1 MVQSKPARKFDLDCR
16 LETKTVAF
24 HSRESTR
31 VRLIRTCGILR
42 QMLGRFMVKG
52 GDGMEV
58 VYRCCVGLDVHKKSI
73 LANLLRRGVKG
84 QEDVDEVRSYGTVTQ
99 DLLALSHWLKQAGC
113 THVAMESTGVYWKPI
128 YNILDDEG
136 FEVILVNA
144 KHMKNVPGRK
154 TDVQDCQWIAQLLQ
168 HGLLKASF
176 IPPEPIRQL
185 RDLTRQRKKLV
196 DQKGSCVQR
205 IQKVLEDANIK
216 LSSVASD
223 VVGIS
228 GREMLG
234 QMIAGET
241 DAQKIAALA
250 RGRLRSKMQEL
261 VLALE
266 GRVTDHHRF
275 LLDQHMRQIE
285 FLEGMIEEYE
295 KRIDEQVRP
304 FFELIPLLD
313 TIPGINK
320 TAAVAVI
327 AEIGTDM
334 NYFPDERHLG
344 SWAGMCP
351 GNNESAGKHRSGKT
365 RHANKWL
372 RSTLVE
378 IAWAASR
385 TKGSYFRSQYRRL
398 ASRRGRK
405 RALVAV
411 GHSILTVVYHVMKNK
426 VAYTDLGEDFFD
438 KINSDRLKTH
448 YAKRLESLGYKV
460 VLEPE
465 TAVA

>member
-1 MVQSKPARKFDLDCR
+1 
-16 LETKTVAF
+16 
-24 HSRESTR
+24 
-31 VRLIRTCGILR
+31 
-42 QMLGRFMVKG
+42 
-52 GDGMEV
+52 MEV

-73 LANLLRRGVKG
+73 SANLLRRGVEG
-84 QEDVDEVRSYGTVTQ
+84 QEDVDEVRSCGTMTQ
-99 DLLALSHWLKQAGC
+99 DLLALSQWLKQAGC

-128 YNILDDEG
+128 YNILDEEG

-144 KHMKNVPGRK
+144 KHIKNVPGRK

-196 DQKGSCVQR
+196 DQKASCVQR

-228 GREMLG
+228 GREMLR
-234 QMIAGET
+234 QMIGGET
-241 DAQKIAALA
+241 DAQKLAALA
-250 RGRLRSKMQEL
+250 RGRLRNKMQEL

-275 LLDQHMRQIE
+275 LLSRHMRQIE
-285 FLEGMIEEYE
+285 FLEGMVEEYE
-295 KRIDEQVRP
+295 QRIDEQVRP

-320 TAAVAVI
+320 TAAAAVI
-327 AEIGTDM
+327 AEIGADM
-334 NYFPDERHLG
+334 SQFPDEHHLS

-365 RHANKWL
+365 RHGSKWL

-385 TKGSYFRSQYRRL
+385 TKGSYFRAQYRRL
-398 ASRRGRK
+398 APRRGKK

-411 GHSILTVVYHVMKNK
+411 GHSILTVVYHVIKNK
-426 VAYTDLGEDFFD
+426 VPYNELGEDFFD
-438 KINSDRLKTH
+438 KTNSDRLKKH
-448 YAKRLESLGYKV
+448 YAKRLESLGYEVILK
-460 VLEPE
+460 PG
-465 TAVA
+465 AAAA